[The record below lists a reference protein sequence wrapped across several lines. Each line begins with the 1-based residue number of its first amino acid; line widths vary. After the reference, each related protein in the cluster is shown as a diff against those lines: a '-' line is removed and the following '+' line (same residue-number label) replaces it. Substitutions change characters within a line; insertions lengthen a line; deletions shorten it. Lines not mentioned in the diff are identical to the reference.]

1 MTSNT
6 RKQIRVLVVDDE
18 QSVLDAYRLVL
29 DSPAVGADRA
39 ALDELRTRLFIAG
52 GDPALMARIPAPQQ
66 PFDTV
71 YCSSAETAVTAVRE
85 ACAADRPFAVA
96 FLDMRM
102 PPGPDGVWAARKIRE
117 MDQQMEIV
125 ICTAYSDVDPADI
138 GRRVPPADKLFYLQK
153 PFHPHEVR
161 QLALALGEKR
171 SSSDRRIAELS
182 EQDGLTGLPNR
193 ARFLDCLKQSVQ
205 SAKVHGHTIAV
216 LYVDLDNFRRMNDVL
231 GHVFGDELL
240 RRVGQRFREI
250 LRRDDEITGPSD
262 QQPAGFELARLGGD
276 QFVILLHSIRDARD
290 AAIVAER
297 LIRPMTTSVE
307 LDCPPVTLTASVGI
321 AVHCGEGASAEAL
334 LRQSGIAMY
343 SAKRHGRGEFA
354 FFDPA
359 MNEGAQARFS
369 LEARLEGALARN
381 EFSLHYQPQFDL
393 STGRIAGMEALLRW
407 TNPELGCVPPE
418 EFIPL
423 AEETGLILQI
433 GEWALRS
440 ACQQLRDWRDMDLP
454 AGRVAV
460 NVSPAQFAQRSFCT
474 MVEQVLR
481 ESRIPASQL
490 ELEIT
495 ESLLMRDEEWTR
507 EVTTELRRIGV
518 SVAID
523 DFGTG
528 YSSLGRLNSIA
539 VNRLKI
545 DRSLVQRA
553 DNLGRHA
560 SIVSAIVSMAKALGL
575 QVVAEGVEDF
585 EQLLYLQDQ
594 QCNEV
599 QGFLLS
605 KPLPAEQATS
615 LLERLEAS
623 TATSRTMRLRSLA
636 G

>member
-1 MTSNT
+1 VTLDA

-18 QSVLDAYRLVL
+18 PPVLDAYRQVL
-29 DSPAVGADRA
+29 EAAAPGGDRA
-39 ALDELRTRLFIAG
+39 ALDQLRARLFMAG
-52 GDPALMARIPAPQQ
+52 ADPALMGRMPSPQQ
-66 PFDTV
+66 PFEPV
-71 YCSSAETAVTAVRE
+71 FCSSAEAGVATVRE
-85 ACAADRPFAVA
+85 ACSAERPFAVA
-96 FLDMRM
+96 FIDMRM
-102 PPGPDGVWAARKIRE
+102 PPGPDGVWAAQRIRE
-117 MDQQMEIV
+117 LDQQVEIV
-125 ICTAYSDVDPADI
+125 ICTAYSDVDPAEI
-138 GRRVPPADKLFYLQK
+138 GSRVPPADKLFYLQK

-193 ARFLDCLKQSVQ
+193 ARFLDCLKKSVQ
-205 SAKVHGHTIAV
+205 SAQSSGHTLAV

-231 GHVFGDELL
+231 GHVVGDDLL
-240 RRVGQRFREI
+240 RRVAHRFREI
-250 LRRDDEITGPSD
+250 LRRDDVIPGLTA
-262 QQPAGFELARLGGD
+262 QTAAGSVVARLGGD
-276 QFVILLHSIRDARD
+276 QFVIVLNSIRDAQD
-290 AAIVAER
+290 AAAVATA
-297 LIRPMTTSVE
+297 LTRPLMTSADH
-307 LDCPPVTLTASVGI
+307 DCPPVTLTASVGI
-321 AVHCGEGASAEAL
+321 AVHSGDGASVEAL

-354 FFDPA
+354 FFDAA
-359 MNEGAQARFS
+359 MNEGAEVRFS

-393 STGRIAGMEALLRW
+393 ATGRIAGLEALLRW
-407 TNPELGCVPPE
+407 NNPELGNVTPD

-423 AEETGLILQI
+423 AEETGLILPI
-433 GEWALRS
+433 GEWVLEA
-440 ACQQLRDWRDMDLP
+440 ACRQLREWIDMDLP

-460 NVSPAQFAQRSFCT
+460 NVSPAQFTQRDFCAIVGRILAET
-474 MVEQVLR
+474 
-481 ESRIPASQL
+481 RIPPERL

-495 ESLLMRDEEWTR
+495 ESLMMRDEEWTR
-507 EVTTELRRIGV
+507 EVLAELRRIGV

-523 DFGTG
+523 DFGIG
-528 YSSLGRLNSIA
+528 YSSLGRLSSFA

-553 DNLGRHA
+553 ENLGRN
-560 SIVSAIVSMAKALGL
+560 STIVSAIVSMAKALGL

-585 EQLLYLQDQ
+585 NQLLHLQDQ

-605 KPLPAEQATS
+605 KPLPAAEATA